1 MKMRD
6 ETKIKHLLFLIDQME
21 RERLTLLENLKRIQ
35 IAIRWNTKELRGLRK
50 EGIDAT
56 NKD

>member
-1 MKMRD
+1 MRD

-21 RERLTLLENLKRIQ
+21 RERLRLLENLKRLQ
-35 IAIRWNTKELRGLRK
+35 IAIRWNTKELRELRK
-50 EGIDAT
+50 EGSDAT